1 MKIAIQNAKIVTYT
15 DKSEVIENHTLIVKD
30 DLISDII
37 PDTELSKNHPDAEII
52 NASGKA
58 KSSRV
63 AEHIS

>member
-15 DKSEVIENHTLIVKD
+15 DKSEVIENHTLIVED

-37 PDTELSKNHPDAEII
+37 PDTELSKNHSDAEII

-58 KSSRV
+58 V
-63 AEHIS
+63 FFLI